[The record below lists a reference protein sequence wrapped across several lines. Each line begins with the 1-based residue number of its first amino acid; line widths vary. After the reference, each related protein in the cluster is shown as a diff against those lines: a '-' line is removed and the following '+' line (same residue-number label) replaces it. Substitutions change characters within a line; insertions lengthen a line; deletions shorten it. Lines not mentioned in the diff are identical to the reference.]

1 MHSTFHATVRARLLG
16 GVSLLLASAS
26 LAHAGLF
33 YDESVS
39 GDLSNLGSAPTAL
52 EFSLGVN
59 RVTGTMGGP
68 PTSDPDIISFTIQPG
83 QFLTSIF
90 LEPLDPAERSFYA
103 IAAGPTINLTD
114 GTMHLGNYLTYQFGE
129 LIDELSL
136 GGEFGGTGFA
146 VPLGAGTYTAW
157 IQEIS
162 TRTDYTLAYTVIPEP
177 SSYPAL
183 VGIFSLA
190 PVCLR
195 RPRHVHD
202 ARRRGAGGVGAVLAE
217 DGAITG
223 WTPSESRWRR
233 GAGR

>member
-1 MHSTFHATVRARLLG
+1 M
-16 GVSLLLASAS
+16 
-26 LAHAGLF
+26 
-33 YDESVS
+33 S

-52 EFSLGVN
+52 DFSLGVN

-68 PTSDPDIISFTIQPG
+68 PNSDPDIISFTIQPG

-90 LEPLDPAERSFYA
+90 LEPLAPAERSFYA

-114 GTMHLGNYLTYQFGE
+114 GTTHLGNYLTYQFGE

-136 GGEFGGTGFA
+136 GGEFGGTGFT

-177 SSYPAL
+177 SAYPAL
-183 VGIFSLA
+183 VGTFALA
-190 PVCLR
+190 AALLPR
-195 RPRHVHD
+195 RSRH
-202 ARRRGAGGVGAVLAE
+202 RFQGC
-217 DGAITG
+217 
-223 WTPSESRWRR
+223 P
-233 GAGR
+233 